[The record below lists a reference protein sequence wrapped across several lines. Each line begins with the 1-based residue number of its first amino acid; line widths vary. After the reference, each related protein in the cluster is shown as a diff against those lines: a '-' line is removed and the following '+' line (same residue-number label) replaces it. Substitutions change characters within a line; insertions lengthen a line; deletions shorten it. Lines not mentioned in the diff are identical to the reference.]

1 MNKPVLVGIAV
12 VVVIAL
18 AAVAL
23 TPSIITGPATRS
35 TSTTSTLPGGAS
47 SQSTSVSY
55 PAGVGTLNI
64 YLADAPPT
72 SPSLKYL
79 LLNVSSVVLKYS
91 GNVSTTAPRD
101 TYVFNVPAAKGK
113 NANLTSLTG
122 NGILLGATTAPA
134 GNITDIILNITGAKG
149 FFTDGSSAQLKV
161 VANGK
166 LMVHFPFQV
175 YAKGTTDLKLDL
187 QPNDIHISAGQAE
200 VLTPVIRVS
209 SVERSQT
216 TTTTRSTT
224 TTPK

>member
-1 MNKPVLVGIAV
+1 MLVGIAV
-12 VVVIAL
+12 IVVIAL

-23 TPSIITGPATRS
+23 VPSTIIGPSTTS

-47 SQSTSVSY
+47 SSQSTSVSY
-55 PAGVGTLNI
+55 PGGVGTLNI
-64 YLADAPPT
+64 YLADAPPA